1 LPFRDAE
8 QHLRDILESINN
20 IDTFLGDMDFDGY
33 RGDQKTKSAVERQM
47 QIITE
52 AAIRLGDDGD
62 RLCPGVDW
70 KGFRGMGNI
79 LRHGYHRIDDKIV
92 WDTVKDELPPV
103 KAAVLRALNP
113 PPASPKSP
121 TQH

>member
-1 LPFRDAE
+1 MPFRDAE

-20 IDTFLGDMDFDGY
+20 IDTFLGDMDFEVY
-33 RGDQKTKSAVERQM
+33 RGDLKTKSAVERQM

-52 AAIRLGDDGD
+52 AAVRLGEDGD

-70 KGFRGMGNI
+70 KGFRGMGNV

-92 WDTVKDELPPV
+92 WDTVKVELPPV
-103 KAAVLRALNP
+103 KTAVLRALNP
-113 PPASPKSP
+113 PSALPESP
-121 TQH
+121 TLG

>member
-20 IDTFLGDMDFDGY
+20 IDTFLGNMSFDAY
-33 RGDQKTKSAVERQM
+33 RGDLKTKSAVERQM

-52 AAIRLGDDGD
+52 AAVRLGEDGD

-70 KGFRGMGNI
+70 KGFRGMGNV
-79 LRHGYHRIDDKIV
+79 LRHGYHRIDDKVV

-103 KAAVLRALNP
+103 KAAVLRALNLP
-113 PPASPKSP
+113 SASRESP
-121 TQH
+121 TAG

>member
-1 LPFRDAE
+1 
-8 QHLRDILESINN
+8 
-20 IDTFLGDMDFDGY
+20 MDFDGY

-70 KGFRGMGNI
+70 KGFRGMGNR

-113 PPASPKSP
+113 PPASPKPP
-121 TQH
+121 TRH

>member
-1 LPFRDAE
+1 MPFRDAE

-20 IDTFLGDMDFDGY
+20 IDTFLGDMDFDVY
-33 RGDQKTKSAVERQM
+33 RGDVKTKSAVERQM

-92 WDTVKDELPPV
+92 WNTLKDELPPV
-103 KAAVLRALNP
+103 KAAVLRALNLP
-113 PPASPKSP
+113 PTSPKSP
-121 TQH
+121 TQG

>member
-52 AAIRLGDDGD
+52 AAIRLGDGD
-62 RLCPGVDW
+62 RLCPGVDG
-70 KGFRGMGNI
+70 KGFRGMEYTAA
-79 LRHGYHRIDDKIV
+79 RV
-92 WDTVKDELPPV
+92 PP
-103 KAAVLRALNP
+103 N
-113 PPASPKSP
+113 
-121 TQH
+121 

>member
-8 QHLRDILESINN
+8 QHLRSILESINN
-20 IDTFLGDMDFDGY
+20 IDTFLGDMGFDGY

-62 RLCPGVDW
+62 RP
-70 KGFRGMGNI
+70 
-79 LRHGYHRIDDKIV
+79 
-92 WDTVKDELPPV
+92 
-103 KAAVLRALNP
+103 
-113 PPASPKSP
+113 
-121 TQH
+121 